1 MKLEI
6 KLLFILVGLF
16 IVAQPVLLDAAVR
29 PGDPGY
35 KEPWIAFWLSILLPG
50 LGHLWVGEGMTFW
63 LILGIGAY
71 VAWFVLWWAV
81 SWSLWYIFWLG
92 VLVLEVMSGLDAMRA
107 ARAHNSRGGRLALTD
122 TFTPAVVPVI

>member
-1 MKLEI
+1 MKLEVKI
-6 KLLFILVGLF
+6 LFVLVALF
-16 IVAQPVLLDAAVR
+16 IVSQPVILDSAIR

-71 VAWFVLWWAV
+71 VVWFVFWWAV
-81 SWSLWYIFWLG
+81 AWSLWYIIWLG
-92 VLVLEVMSGLDAMRA
+92 VLVLEILSGLDAMKA
-107 ARAHNSRGGRLALTD
+107 ADAHNARGGRLALTD
-122 TFTPAVVPVI
+122 TFTPAAVPVR